1 MRRIK
6 LVYPEFADQVAFLA
20 VGTAPFE
27 DGDRIRTFKQTNGFP
42 WLMAPLDVDTL
53 KAYNI
58 LTQASKVVI
67 DRDGIIVFRA
77 GYSIE
82 SIETW
87 VELFEGSA
95 AP

>member
-1 MRRIK
+1 M
-6 LVYPEFADQVAFLA
+6 VFLA

-27 DGDRIRTFKQTNGFP
+27 DSDRIRSFKQTNGFP
-42 WLMAPLDVDTL
+42 WLMAPLDVDIL

-67 DRDGIIVFRA
+67 NRDGIIVFRA
-77 GYSIE
+77 GYGNE

-87 VELFEGSA
+87 LEIFKDLA
-95 AP
+95 AE